1 MVFVTD
7 RARRPTAASS
17 HWLSDLA
24 LLWLGT
30 CVLLVAVILWFD
42 NAQGG
47 LTGNGIFKSMELKPW
62 IVDPHSAT
70 LNASNYLYYP
80 VYGALCRVLDELGVF
95 AGDPRRQMTILN
107 AISASFC
114 VCVVYAMVRRLTGDR
129 ALAFIGSVFHV
140 ASSFVLFLAITNEDI
155 MPSYTVLFASM
166 ALAAVWFARPTP
178 LRIVIVSVIF
188 SIGWLFEWR
197 LMFPT
202 LPAMLA
208 ALWLCAPS
216 WRGRFVFGAVFLAGM
231 LGTATVASLAGRGHD
246 GAVGPIELIWTGKA
260 VGSAWAGFSW
270 LKALNTIDGTV
281 AYLLGTGVTNY
292 PPFFGWDLW
301 RVLGMLAILAIA
313 AISTPLLWRGR
324 RDNGVRAVAVVFGGT
339 FLAGLVFN
347 LYSQPQDPQ
356 MQINIM
362 GWLTVGWMLV
372 AIVACG
378 RWGVHGLAVAG
389 AAPLVLLAYN
399 IWSLAPLRGLD
410 GAWQRSVAHIGHDAP
425 PARTVFVI
433 NDFDWFMVYASLFW
447 GQAEPGVAALGPAPQ
462 EKPVFKW
469 IGVGSDLLRHSD
481 WSVEQHVAGLQ
492 AQIDRALELGYDVL
506 ISQQWEL
513 DEPGLAATIG
523 TLSNQSHA
531 GAIWRMLHARYRA
544 DKAFDDVLGG
554 RFYQL
559 RRIP

>member
-7 RARRPTAASS
+7 RARHPADTS
-17 HWLSDLA
+17 HWLSDLL
-24 LLWLGT
+24 LLWLGA

-47 LTGNGIFKSMELKPW
+47 LTGNGIFKSMEMKPW
-62 IVDPHSAT
+62 IVDPGSAT

-80 VYGALCRVLDELGVF
+80 VYGALCRVLDWFGVY
-95 AGDPRRQMTILN
+95 AGDPRRQMPILN
-107 AISASFC
+107 ALSASFC
-114 VCVVYAMVRRLTGDR
+114 VCVVYAMARHLTGDR
-129 ALAFIGSVFHV
+129 GLAFIASAFHV

-166 ALAAVWFARPTP
+166 ALASVWFARPTP
-178 LRIVIVSVIF
+178 LRVVIVSVLF
-188 SIGWLFEWR
+188 SVGWLFEWR

-208 ALWLCAPS
+208 ALWLCAPD
-216 WRGRFVFGAVFLAGM
+216 WRGRIVAIAVFLTGM
-231 LGTATVASLAGRGHD
+231 LATATAASLAGRGHS
-246 GAVGPIELIWTGKA
+246 GAVGPVELIWTGKA

-281 AYLLGTGVTNY
+281 AYLLGTGITNY

-301 RVLGMLAILAIA
+301 RVLGGLAIVSIGAVA
-313 AISTPLLWRGR
+313 MPMLWRR
-324 RDNGVRAVAVVFGGT
+324 RHDKGVCAVAVVFGGT
-339 FLAGLVFN
+339 FVAGLVFN

-372 AIVACG
+372 AIAAYG
-378 RWGVHGLAVAG
+378 RWRARGLLSAA
-389 AAPLVLLAYN
+389 AAPLLLLAYN

-410 GAWQRSVAHIGHDAP
+410 GAWQRSVAHIGREAP
-425 PARTVFVI
+425 PARSVFVI
-433 NDFDWFMVYASLFW
+433 NDFDWFMVYASLYW
-447 GQAEPGVAALGPAPQ
+447 GQAEPGVTRLGPAPQ
-462 EKPVFKW
+462 DQPMFKW
-469 IGVGSDLLRHSD
+469 IGVGSDLLRHAD
-481 WSVEQHVAGLQ
+481 WSVEQHTAGLQ

-513 DEPGLAATIG
+513 DEAGLAATIG

-531 GAIWRMLHARYRA
+531 GALWRMLHARYRV
-544 DKAFDDVLGG
+544 DKAFEDPLGG
-554 RFYQL
+554 RFYHL
-559 RRIP
+559 LPNH

>member
-7 RARRPTAASS
+7 RARRPPSPS

-24 LLWLGT
+24 LLWVGT
-30 CVLLVAVILWFD
+30 AVLLVTVILWFD

-47 LTGNGIFKSMELKPW
+47 LTGNGIFKSMEMKPW
-62 IVDPHSAT
+62 VEDPRTAT
-70 LNASNYLYYP
+70 LNPSNYLYYP
-80 VYGALCRVLDELGVF
+80 VYGALCRLLDWLGVYT
-95 AGDPRRQMTILN
+95 GDPRRQMPILN
-107 AISASFC
+107 AASASFC
-114 VCVVYAMVRRLTGDR
+114 VLVVYTMVRRLTGDR
-129 ALAFIGSVFHV
+129 RLAFIAAGFHL

-166 ALAAVWFARPTP
+166 ALAAVWFAQPTP
-178 LRIVIVSVIF
+178 LRVIVVSVIF

-208 ALWLCAPS
+208 ALWLCAPGMRARIVS
-216 WRGRFVFGAVFLAGM
+216 VVLFLAGM
-231 LGTATVASLAGRGHD
+231 LGTAALAALAGRGHD
-246 GAVGPIELIWTGKA
+246 GAVGPIDLIWTGKA

-270 LKALNTIDGTV
+270 LKALNTIDGTT
-281 AYLLGTGVTNY
+281 AYLLGTGITNY
-292 PPFFGWDLW
+292 PPPFGWDMW
-301 RVLGMLAILAIA
+301 RVLGMLAIVTIG
-313 AISTPLLWRGR
+313 AISVPVLWRR
-324 RDNGVRAVAVVFGGT
+324 RDEPGVRAVAIVFGGT
-339 FLAGLVFN
+339 FVAGLVFN

-372 AIVACG
+372 ASAACG
-378 RWGVHGLAVAG
+378 RWGVRGLAAAG
-389 AAPLVLLAYN
+389 AAPLLLLAYN

-410 GAWQRSVAHIGHDAP
+410 GAWQRSVAHIGQQAP

-433 NDFDWFMVYASLFW
+433 NDFDWFMVYASLHW
-447 GQAEPGVAALGPAPQ
+447 GKAEPGVATLGPAPQ

-513 DEPGLAATIG
+513 DEAGLQATISI
-523 TLSNQSHA
+523 LNNQSHT
-531 GAIWRMLHARYRA
+531 GPIWHLLHERYRA
-544 DKAFDDVLGG
+544 EPAFDDPVAG
-554 RFYQL
+554 RFYRL
-559 RRIP
+559 RRAS